1 VKVRYPGYVFCK
13 IRLTEDVYEKL
24 QELELTRSWMGTIN
38 RKGYKKLPTVPLP
51 LNEEEVAKFKGLEEQ
66 AEMFEDMFGGDYTG
80 RHDSGEDL
88 LAQYA
93 GYEPGQMVKILKG
106 NFEGEDGTVR
116 RLKDGQLM
124 VRMFTYGQTFDNW
137 FDPDAIRPL
146 TDLEVMRGMSGP
158 DKPIT
163 QDQFDVGI
171 GKKDASILQD
181 NFEETRDGKSTLL
194 QSSGAGPTRNRK
206 QDRIARGETGKDLF
220 GRTPE
225 EIKQEEANWLAY
237 REEKRATQ
245 RVESAVTDSPAIKT
259 KKKEDGPKKG
269 HDTWGIVERS
279 SWDGGEFGFDNFVE
293 EERAAQRRL
302 EEMYQDRGEFRS
314 YDRNQRGNRNTVDTR
329 GPRQG
334 RDFSADSKQRFNRDD
349 SNRGSRSDFGDRQ
362 QATRDQRRPVRE
374 PPNKIFRDGDKFD
387 RSRRVKELDWASKSQ
402 AVNNNDSDDFFSN
415 LMKELKDDVDS
426 SSQRGR
432 GTRRHDN
439 AGANERTQTNSNE
452 DSFFENLMSELGS
465 SLEEPQSQSSR
476 RSSDAGDD
484 NDFFANLE
492 SELSSSLNNEAQPT
506 SSSDAENDDD
516 AFFASLQSELDA
528 SLNGVTNKGG
538 KKENTEF
545 SDDDFFASLQ
555 QEMDSTLNKV
565 PEKDDTPFEDNFFSG
580 LMDDVADEVEKTES
594 KKSGGVKVVNAP
606 KESPGDL
613 NSMTGEF
620 ANVMD
625 VSWI

>member
-1 VKVRYPGYVFCK
+1 MYLITG
-13 IRLTEDVYEKL
+13 
-24 QELELTRSWMGTIN
+24 
-38 RKGYKKLPTVPLP
+38 KGYKKLPTVPLP

-66 AEMFEDMFGGDYTG
+66 AEMFEDMFGGDYSG
-80 RHDSGEDL
+80 RHDTGEDL

-93 GYEPGQMVKILKG
+93 GYEPGQMVKVLKG

-146 TDLEVMRGMSGP
+146 SDLEVMRGMSGP

-163 QDQFDVGI
+163 QDQFDVSI
-171 GKKDASILQD
+171 GKKDASVLQD
-181 NFEETRDGKSTLL
+181 DFDTRDGKSTLV

-237 REEKRATQ
+237 REEKRVTQ
-245 RVESAVTDSPAIKT
+245 RIESTVTDSPTIKE
-259 KKKEDGPKKG
+259 KIKEDGPKKG

-279 SWDGGEFGFDNFVE
+279 SWDGGEFGFDNFVG
-293 EERAAQRRL
+293 EERAAQKRL
-302 EEMYQDRGEFRS
+302 EEMYQDSGEFRS
-314 YDRNQRGNRNTVDTR
+314 YDRNQRGNRNSLDTR
-329 GPRQG
+329 SPQQR
-334 RDFSADSKQRFNRDD
+334 RDFSADSRQRFNRDD
-349 SNRGSRSDFGDRQ
+349 SNKGPRSDFGDRQ
-362 QATRDQRRPVRE
+362 QAGRDQRRPVRE
-374 PPNKIFRDGDKFD
+374 PPNKRFRDGDKFD

-402 AVNNNDSDDFFSN
+402 AVNNKNDSDDFFSN

-439 AGANERTQTNSNE
+439 AGSNEKTQNNSNE

-465 SLEEPQSQSSR
+465 SLEPKPQTKGQDA
-476 RSSDAGDD
+476 SDD
-484 NDFFANLE
+484 DFFASLE
-492 SELSSSLNNEAQPT
+492 SELSSSLNNKAQPP
-506 SSSDAENDDD
+506 SSSDVDDDDD
-516 AFFASLQSELDA
+516 AFFASLQSELDS
-528 SLNGVTNKGG
+528 SLNAVTSKAG
-538 KKENTEF
+538 KHESSEF

-555 QEMDSTLNKV
+555 QEI
-565 PEKDDTPFEDNFFSG
+565 EKDDTSSGDDFFSG
-580 LMDDVADEVEKTES
+580 LMDDVADEVERTES
-594 KKSGGVKVVNAP
+594 RKSAGVVNAHN
-606 KESPGDL
+606 ESPGDL
-613 NSMTGEF
+613 NSLTGEF
-620 ANVMD
+620 AEVADCVLGVN
-625 VSWI
+625 

>member
-1 VKVRYPGYVFCK
+1 
-13 IRLTEDVYEKL
+13 
-24 QELELTRSWMGTIN
+24 M
-38 RKGYKKLPTVPLP
+38 PTVPLP

-66 AEMFEDMFGGDYTG
+66 AEMFEDMFGGDYSG
-80 RHDSGEDL
+80 RHDTGEDL

-93 GYEPGQMVKILKG
+93 GYEPGQMVKVLKG

-146 TDLEVMRGMSGP
+146 SDLEVMRGMSGP

-163 QDQFDVGI
+163 QDQFDVSI
-171 GKKDASILQD
+171 GKKDASVLQD
-181 NFEETRDGKSTLL
+181 DFDTRDGKSTLV

-245 RVESAVTDSPAIKT
+245 RVESTVTDSPTIKE
-259 KKKEDGPKKG
+259 KIKEDGPKKG

-279 SWDGGEFGFDNFVE
+279 SWDGGEFGFDNFVG
-293 EERAAQRRL
+293 EERAAQKRL

-314 YDRNQRGNRNTVDTR
+314 YDRNQRGNRNSLDTR
-329 GPRQG
+329 SPQQR
-334 RDFSADSKQRFNRDD
+334 RDFSADSRQRFNRDD
-349 SNRGSRSDFGDRQ
+349 SNKGPRSDFRDRQ
-362 QATRDQRRPVRE
+362 QAGRDQRRPLRE
-374 PPNKIFRDGDKFD
+374 PPNKRFRDGDKFD

-402 AVNNNDSDDFFSN
+402 AVNNKNDSDDFFSN

-439 AGANERTQTNSNE
+439 AGSNEKTQNNSNE

-465 SLEEPQSQSSR
+465 SLEPKPQTKGQDA
-476 RSSDAGDD
+476 SDD
-484 NDFFANLE
+484 DFFASLE
-492 SELSSSLNNEAQPT
+492 SELSSSLNNKAQPP
-506 SSSDAENDDD
+506 SSSDVDDDDD
-516 AFFASLQSELDA
+516 AFFASLQSELDS
-528 SLNGVTNKGG
+528 SLNAVTSKTG
-538 KKENTEF
+538 KHESTEF

-555 QEMDSTLNKV
+555 QEMDTLNKAL
-565 PEKDDTPFEDNFFSG
+565 EKDDTSSGDDFFSG
-580 LMDDVADEVEKTES
+580 LMDDVADEVQRTES
-594 KKSGGVKVVNAP
+594 RKSAGVKVVNAHN
-606 KESPGDL
+606 ESPGDL
-613 NSMTGEF
+613 NSLTGEF
-620 ANVMD
+620 AEVVDCVLD
-625 VSWI
+625 VN